1 MLKNL
6 LTAVGL
12 AAAALMAT
20 TTTAIAAAADFHHVH
35 ITASSPLEGVRWY
48 VQYMGCQ
55 PVAERAD
62 TAKCGSVELVF
73 LVQPGMGSSQG
84 TGVDHISFSFPDL
97 TAKIA
102 ELERVGVR
110 GSGIRFQRYEDG
122 TAIRSVPG
130 LFKAGFIF
138 DPWGTRIEL
147 VEDAER
153 LGFHHVH
160 LSAIDPAA
168 TLAWYRTA
176 LGGEPAT
183 LKGQVNGLR
192 IGSLL
197 LLVSKHAQSTLPNTR
212 ARSIDHLAFVVP
224 SVDEAAAGLRTRK
237 VAVLEP
243 PAVPEHARTQAKRTL
258 VAAPDNV
265 RLELVETGFAGVE
278 FERTAATVTTADAR
292 GPYSA
297 PRTPWGEP
305 DLQGIFTGNSAHN
318 IPLERPA
325 ELANV
330 RALSPE
336 QAAARSERGTL
347 ASIWGYEREWRDT
360 PLEYQKRAPSTQ
372 VAMII
377 DPADGRLPPMTPEG
391 PKRVAEARRLSS
403 TEESPSGSLTNTR
416 VYAGPE
422 DLSPYVRCITRGLPA
437 MMLPVVYNNGL
448 QIVQAP
454 GYVAIQKEMIH
465 ETRVIPT
472 TPRDRVGPKLESWLG
487 TPQGRWEGDTLVVE
501 TANFNGRMPYLGS
514 SARMTLTERYTRIGP
529 NQLEY
534 RFTVNDPT
542 VWTKPWTAMFVFDKD
557 DTQYELVEYACHE
570 ANYGMTNILSGS
582 RAMEREKAG
591 KQQK

>member
-6 LTAVGL
+6 LTAVVV
-12 AAAALMAT
+12 AAAALMAPPV
-20 TTTAIAAAADFHHVH
+20 TAIAAPADFHHVH

-48 VQYMGCQ
+48 VQHMGCQ

-122 TAIRSVPG
+122 AAIRSVPG

-153 LGFHHVH
+153 PGFHHVH
-160 LSAIDPAA
+160 LSASDPAA

-197 LLVSKHAQSTLPNTR
+197 LLVSRHAQSTLPNTR
-212 ARSIDHLAFVVP
+212 ARAIDHLAFVVP
-224 SVDEAAAGLRTRK
+224 SVDEAAAGLRTRN

-243 PAVPEHARTQAKRTL
+243 PAVPENARTQSKRTL

-265 RLELVETGFAGVE
+265 RLELVETGFAGVK
-278 FERTAATVTTADAR
+278 FERAAATADAR

-305 DLQGIFTGNSAHN
+305 DLQGIFTGNTAHN

-330 RALSPE
+330 KALSPE

-347 ASIWGYEREWRDT
+347 GSIWGYEREWRDT
-360 PLEYQKRAPSTQ
+360 PLEYQKRPPSTQ

-391 PKRVAEARRLSS
+391 PRRVAEARRLSS

-422 DLSPYVRCITRGLPA
+422 DLSPYVRCITRGLPG

-448 QIVQAP
+448 QIVQSP

-472 TPRDRVGPKLESWLG
+472 APRERVAPKLESWLG

-501 TANFNGRMPYLGS
+501 TANFNGRSPYLGS

-542 VWTKPWTAMFVFDKD
+542 IWTKPWTAMFVFDKD
-557 DTQYELVEYACHE
+557 DTQYELIEYACHE
-570 ANYGMTNILSGS
+570 ANYGLTNILSGS
-582 RAMEREKAG
+582 RAMERERAQ
-591 KQQK
+591 KQK